1 MTIEAILFD
10 FDGLLMDTESSML
23 ASWQGEWR
31 HHGLELELETFWVNH
46 GGDVTEQR
54 YDLLAQ
60 AVGPS
65 FNRAESHARRVATR
79 DRLHADLQFC
89 EGIQGWLA
97 RAVDLR
103 LRVAI
108 ASSSPRDWV
117 TTHLHRVRGMSH
129 FELLACG
136 DEVAMH
142 KPDPSVYLLA
152 LHRLGVDPERAIAVE
167 DSPHGV
173 VAAQAAGMKCVA
185 IPNPHVDHARFPHA
199 DLLLERASAASL
211 DDVLGALNTGAPAVA
226 RRSAGV

>member
-65 FNRAESHARRVATR
+65 FNRAERHARRVATR

-108 ASSSPRDWV
+108 CWRSPR
-117 TTHLHRVRGMSH
+117 
-129 FELLACG
+129 
-136 DEVAMH
+136 
-142 KPDPSVYLLA
+142 
-152 LHRLGVDPERAIAVE
+152 E
-167 DSPHGV
+167 D
-173 VAAQAAGMKCVA
+173 AGR
-185 IPNPHVDHARFPHA
+185 PR
-199 DLLLERASAASL
+199 ERASPVSLRKTEDRHAS
-211 DDVLGALNTGAPAVA
+211 DPEWRPGERGSRHD
-226 RRSAGV
+226 